1 MIKLSKKQINNI
13 VQDLDT
19 GLKCYVHKTTGEIF
33 SIPAKLKEVD
43 ENFERWKEELKN
55 VEQNPNQYILVK
67 EIPSSDS
74 FRIMRRFLGKV
85 ANPKIRGKLMIAI
98 SQNKPFQD
106 ILDYN
111 GDVLQDWYEFKQKA
125 IEKYVNSFFDSFDEA
140 K

>member
-1 MIKLSKKQINNI
+1 MERGVKKSGTKSKSIY
-13 VQDLDT
+13 L
-19 GLKCYVHKTTGEIF
+19 GEG
-33 SIPAKLKEVD
+33 
-43 ENFERWKEELKN
+43 
-55 VEQNPNQYILVK
+55 NPY
-67 EIPSSDS
+67 SDS

-85 ANPKIRGKLMIAI
+85 ANLKIRGKLMIAI